1 MFATGGTPLEIIDWL
16 NSIINT
22 ALKDPAIANKLIPL
36 GIVPRP
42 MNEVDYKKFVDSET
56 EKFGKIVM
64 QANIKLEN

>member
-1 MFATGGTPLEIIDWL
+1 MFATGGTPLEIVDRL

-22 ALKDPAIANKLIPL
+22 ALKDPAIANRLIPM

-42 MNEVDYKKFVDSET
+42 MNAVEYKKFVDSET

-64 QANIKLEN
+64 QANIKLES